1 MYNKFCQ
8 NFYGMR
14 FEKVVQIAYLIG
26 NGFDIHLGMQS
37 KYQQFYSWLSEEIE
51 NPKNSKKEIFNIKN
65 NELIQEFILH
75 NNPWH
80 FEESEKDEWSQ
91 DNDWSDFE
99 ASLLNNIR
107 CLSKTQNANGKVKKQ
122 IRNLQQVNKLLKKYL
137 KLQTENVEQR
147 LDLDSCDIEVSLS
160 NQFSRLPSEDFLL
173 IRTLL
178 NREFKNFP
186 QKRQS
191 GDIKF
196 INFNYTFLLQK
207 FISSKP
213 FVTIKGLHD
222 FLNFNSFSINSTIHY
237 PNGNFIDTPELGI
250 GTKEEIPEN
259 LTLNDNEI
267 NYLSKESFARIRR
280 DNRVN
285 EISAVIANSDITF
298 LYGLS
303 LGESDDFYIS
313 KVMESL
319 LKNENHVAIIT
330 YFNENYSEGEFDMDI
345 MDQISA
351 VKIRLVQS
359 YLHICQL
366 KNISVEDDENSL
378 LNAVSNRIIVLFDH
392 GLRENEQT
400 EKMNFFP
407 FSSKAQNNSSDI
419 SLIVNEH

>member
-8 NFYGMR
+8 NFYEMR

-51 NPKNSKKEIFNIKN
+51 NPKNSKKEIFNIRN

-80 FEESEKDEWSQ
+80 FEPYAKNEWSK
-91 DNDWSDFE
+91 DDDWSDFE

-107 CLSKTQNANGKVKKQ
+107 RLSKTQNANEKVKKQ

-137 KLQTENVEQR
+137 KLQTENVEQQ
-147 LDLDSCDIEVSLS
+147 LDFDSCDIEVSLS
-160 NQFSRLPSEDFLL
+160 NQFSRLPYEDFLL

-191 GDIKF
+191 GNIKF

-259 LTLNDNEI
+259 LTLSENEI

-330 YFNENYSEGEFDMDI
+330 YFNENYSEGAFDIDI

-407 FSSKAQNNSSDI
+407 FSSKEQNNSSDK
-419 SLIVNEH
+419 SFIVNEH